1 MITLTALP
9 RLISG
14 RYHTDKRR
22 RTLMLSYRAR
32 SLPLYD
38 YFSDQPWCETPG
50 YLDGLSAPAEEF
62 WKEFID
68 DYSSQWRTGTAA
80 AVLAARSGTRPML

>member
-1 MITLTALP
+1 MT
-9 RLISG
+9 SG

-50 YLDGLSAPAEEF
+50 YLHGLSARATEF
-62 WKEFID
+62 WQEFID
-68 DYSSQWRTGTAA
+68 DYNTQWRAGAA
-80 AVLAARSGTRPML
+80 ATSLAARRCPRPML

>member
-1 MITLTALP
+1 MT
-9 RLISG
+9 SG
-14 RYHTDKRR
+14 RYHVDKRR

-50 YLDGLSAPAEEF
+50 YLDGLCEQAREL
-62 WKEFID
+62 WQEFID
-68 DYSSQWRTGTAA
+68 DYSTQWRMGAA
-80 AVLAARSGTRPML
+80 AAFLASRTRARPML